1 MGEENRV
8 FNAVI
13 RVTESTQLNFK
24 NYCKQNGLVIG
35 HLADKLLREYLE
47 SQAKTSPGK
56 KGAK

>member
-35 HLADKLLREYLE
+35 HLADKILREYLE
-47 SQAKTSPGK
+47 GQVKPSPGK
-56 KGAK
+56 KGGK

>member
-47 SQAKTSPGK
+47 AQAKTSPGK